1 MTQNNCTYISILRG
15 INVGGRNSIKMDAL
29 RQMYSNLGYTN
40 VQSYI
45 QSGNVLFHH
54 QTSDTRTLAQA
65 ISSCIAETFGIV
77 VPVLV
82 LSMQELRDAINN
94 NPFTSAN
101 PKDPNTIH
109 LTFLAETPDTTLVDK
124 INPEQFRP
132 DEFRLSGKMIYLHC
146 PNGYGI
152 AKLNNTFFEKKLKTT
167 ATTRNLKT
175 TTELLAMAEKLQCL
189 F

>member
-29 RQMYSNLGYTN
+29 RQMYSDLGYTD

-45 QSGNVLFHH
+45 QSGNVLFRH
-54 QTSDTRTLAQA
+54 QQSDTHTLGQV
-65 ISSCIAETFGIV
+65 ISHCIAETFGIN

-82 LSMQELRDAINN
+82 LTIDELRDAINN
-94 NPFTSAN
+94 NPFTTTD
-101 PKDPNTIH
+101 PKGINTIH
-109 LTFLAETPDTTLVDK
+109 LNFLSEMPDTGLVDK
-124 INPEQFRP
+124 ITPEHFLP
-132 DEFRLSGKMIYLHC
+132 DEFILSGKVIYLHC
-146 PNGYGI
+146 PNGYGNT
-152 AKLNNTFFEKKLKTT
+152 KLNNTFFEKKLKIT

-175 TTELLAMAEKLQCL
+175 TTELLAIAEKLQCH